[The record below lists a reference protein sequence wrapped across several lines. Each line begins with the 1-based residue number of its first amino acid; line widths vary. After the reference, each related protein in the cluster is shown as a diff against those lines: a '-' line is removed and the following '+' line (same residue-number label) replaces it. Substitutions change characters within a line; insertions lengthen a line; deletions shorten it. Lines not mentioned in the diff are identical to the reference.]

1 MRLRKKGKFKFFYE
15 YSWARVKEERLKILL
30 SPVLGRVLTLADATF
45 NDPQQRKAFK
55 DVVKEIFYSYDYHL
69 SATEVICELLGEEW
83 SKVSQ
88 IVKESDESLTAY
100 LEPNR

>member
-1 MRLRKKGKFKFFYE
+1 MSDEKSVAKCDHSEK
-15 YSWARVKEERLKILL
+15 YSAVRVRLKILL